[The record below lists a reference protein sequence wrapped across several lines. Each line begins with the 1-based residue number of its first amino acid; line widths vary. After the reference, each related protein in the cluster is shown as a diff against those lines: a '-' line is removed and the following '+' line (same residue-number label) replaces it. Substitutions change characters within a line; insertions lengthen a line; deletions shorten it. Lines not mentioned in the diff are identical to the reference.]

1 LRVVRACWLATAAVL
16 QPCVM
21 PCHKAQR
28 EHWRSTLRVCSSPG
42 PCSKR
47 VAHSRLTVVQC
58 SSRLHAVRAPPDGQ
72 EATLEEEPWGEKAE
86 CPCCDAFLH
95 PATLA
100 GSFTCGTAHPRPE
113 RAEQAR
119 TWGSCRRYGLRPL
132 LRPST
137 LRQTAGAK
145 QRHGHVQEK
154 TSALAAPM
162 KPCSAE
168 KTEGGAKVKRERLAL
183 RAQCSSKSSEGAAE
197 MHARRRWRCH

>member
-1 LRVVRACWLATAAVL
+1 MRVVRACWLATAAVL

-47 VAHSRLTVVQC
+47 VAHSRQTVVQC
-58 SSRLHAVRAPPDGQ
+58 SSRLQAVRAPPDGQ

-86 CPCCDAFLH
+86 CPCCDAFLQ

-100 GSFTCGTAHPRPE
+100 GSFTCGTAPPRPL

-137 LRQTAGAK
+137 LRQLPAQSNATGTYKRRPARW
-145 QRHGHVQEK
+145 QR
-154 TSALAAPM
+154 P
-162 KPCSAE
+162 
-168 KTEGGAKVKRERLAL
+168 
-183 RAQCSSKSSEGAAE
+183 
-197 MHARRRWRCH
+197 